1 MRRSLTILAL
11 GAGGA
16 LALAPA
22 ASADVGLSGG
32 ATTLELS
39 SSTAEALGSLG
50 VTVAPAGRGRP
61 VRGGVRFPISGGS
74 IDPRTAAGRID
85 HRGGLRLS
93 AGGRR
98 ITLSDPRVAVGRK
111 IMLSARVGSGR
122 VHVLEL
128 AGRARV
134 TRSGFNTN
142 VSGLRARLSAKAAT
156 ALNGTFGV
164 TAFRR
169 GLTLGTVSVRSRT
182 DETELAATG
191 STSVAIDPGTLSA
204 IVGFGITPGVVGPA
218 TLAGTTASFPITG
231 GRAQLDLGA
240 GTVAHA
246 GGLSLAKGAT
256 TVALTDFDVV
266 LGARPQ
272 LLASING
279 ATEKVAILDVDLT
292 GATPAVEGRR
302 ITLAGATLRLTQG
315 AADALN
321 AAFASAG
328 FSAGLVL
335 GKATVTA
342 TGR

>member
-32 ATTLELS
+32 STTLRLS
-39 SSTAEALGSLG
+39 SSTAKALGSLG
-50 VTVAPAGRGRP
+50 VKVAPTGRARAAG
-61 VRGGVRFPISGGS
+61 GGVRFPISGGS

-85 HRGGLRLS
+85 HSGGLRLS
-93 AGGRR
+93 AGGKR
-98 ITLSDPRVAVGRK
+98 ITLSDYRVAVGRK

-122 VHVLEL
+122 VHILEL
-128 AGRARV
+128 AGRAKV

-142 VSGLRARLSAKAAT
+142 VSGLRARLTAKAAT

-164 TAFRR
+164 TAFKK
-169 GLTLGTVSVRSRT
+169 GLTLGTVTVRSQT

-191 STSVAIDPGTLSA
+191 ATAVAIDPAALSA
-204 IVGFGITPGVVGPA
+204 IVGLGITPGVIDPA

-231 GRAQLDLGA
+231 GQAQLDLSA
-240 GTVAHA
+240 GTVSHS

-266 LGARPQ
+266 VGAKPQ

-279 ATEKVAILDVDLT
+279 ASQKVAILDIDLT
-292 GATPAVEGRR
+292 GVTPAVDGRE
-302 ITLAGATLRLTQG
+302 ITVAGAALKLTQG

-321 AAFASAG
+321 AAFATSG
-328 FSAGLVL
+328 FTAGLVL
-335 GKATVTA
+335 GRATVTA